1 MNEKLKKLREEFEQ
15 IKKTHG
21 GKFGPRDVVEYA
33 RSNKNTELHSRFE
46 WDDKKAGEA
55 YRIEQARGI
64 IQSLKITIV
73 ERETE
78 IVSIREYSSL
88 TTDRDGDGSYR
99 STVQILSDEEM
110 KAQLLDDIQME
121 LVRINVKLRSLSIA
135 AAKHIERAVAVTRG
149 EIKKLKPVHSAQARR
164 G

>member
-1 MNEKLKKLREEFEQ
+1 MNEKIKKLKAEVEA
-15 IKKTHG
+15 IKKMNG

-33 RSNKNTELHSRFE
+33 RKNKNTELHSRFE
-46 WDDKKAGEA
+46 WDDRKAGEA
-55 YRIEQARGI
+55 YRVEQARGI
-64 IQSLKITIV
+64 IQSLKITVI

-88 TTDRDGDGSYR
+88 TTDRQMDGSYR

-135 AAKHIERAVAVTRG
+135 AAKHIDRAVAVAQS
-149 EIKKLKPVHSAQARR
+149 EIKRLKPVQAAQARR